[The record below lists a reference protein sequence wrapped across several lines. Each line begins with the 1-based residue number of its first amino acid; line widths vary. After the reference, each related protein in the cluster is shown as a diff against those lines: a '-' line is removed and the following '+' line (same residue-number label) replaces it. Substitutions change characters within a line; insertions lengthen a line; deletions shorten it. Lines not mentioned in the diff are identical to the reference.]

1 MVALRTVFRRDCTPV
16 VWMRLAVVCLRFW
29 RITGA
34 SLSSLTK
41 QRSALTERPLTLGDL
56 RHIFRRR
63 RRVVVSCL
71 VICVSIAVLVC
82 ILCTRRYQAT
92 GEIQVQKESADAL
105 GLDNMIS
112 GAEGASDA
120 LDANITLQTQA
131 DLLQSDTL
139 ALRAI
144 EDLELERTADF
155 QPQRGPVGWALG
167 FLSPEDS
174 VEAKDAPLE
183 QSPQRRTRALKIFS
197 SHLTVKVVSGTRLI
211 EIRFLSADPQLAAA
225 VVNELMKG
233 LVEYTF
239 QTRFAATNEAS
250 TWLTGQLSELKKQ
263 AETLQGRVIALQRQ
277 SGVVSLGIQDAQGRD
292 QAYSVVVDRL
302 QQSTA
307 ALSQATSNR
316 ILKGAVDKIVQS
328 GDAELISGLSANGIL
343 SGSPTMTTS
352 LGLIQTLRL
361 QEAALQGQIA
371 QDEAKFGP
379 SYPRLG
385 EMKANLDG
393 IDRAL
398 HAEVRRVAERSG
410 NDYAVARRAEEESRR
425 EFAVEKREADRL
437 NDKAIEYAIV
447 RQEAEDSR
455 GLYEDLLKRL
465 KEAGVLQGLRS
476 SNITVVDPGRT
487 PSRPKQPN
495 VPLYLG
501 LSLGAGLFL
510 GAFGALVTDSI
521 DDKIQAV
528 EEIERDLKMVPLGIL
543 PHLGEPHWYGRYGSA
558 QALRRQ
564 RQPTGADGLAIF
576 AHPNSPY
583 TEALR
588 ALRTALLLAKSSTPP
603 QLLLVTS
610 SVAGEGKSILSANLS
625 AVLAQSGK
633 RVLLVDAD
641 LRKPSLA
648 DRLGMHSTTGLSQFL
663 TDDHLLEDILELPSL
678 PKLHLLTS
686 GPIPP
691 YPAEL
696 LGSARMEEAVAR
708 WRECYDFIVLDSPPV
723 LLVTDPVVLA
733 GLADATLLVARYG
746 VTNRLSLARSHRT
759 IREQSIQDRIGI
771 VLNGVSQGSSFHY
784 EYYGYSGATPYPGL
798 QRGHRADN

>member
-1 MVALRTVFRRDCTPV
+1 
-16 VWMRLAVVCLRFW
+16 
-29 RITGA
+29 
-34 SLSSLTK
+34 LSSLAK
-41 QRSALTERPLTLGDL
+41 QPAVVAEGPLTLGDL

-63 RRVVVSCL
+63 RRIVVSCL
-71 VICVSIAVLVC
+71 TLCVCLAVLIC
-82 ILCTRRYQAT
+82 ILSTRRYQAS
-92 GEIQVQKESADAL
+92 GEIQVQKDSADAL
-105 GLDNMIS
+105 GLDNMTGS
-112 GAEGASDA
+112 AEGASDA

-139 ALRAI
+139 ALKVI
-144 EDLELERTADF
+144 DDLGLEHTADF
-155 QPQRGPVGWALG
+155 EPRFDPFGRIRG
-167 FLSPEDS
+167 FLSPEGPP
-174 VEAKDAPLE
+174 DAQQATLE
-183 QSPQRRTRALKIFS
+183 QSPRRRTRALKIFS

-211 EIRFLSADPQLAAA
+211 EIRFLSSDPRLAAA
-225 VVNELMKG
+225 VVNQLMKG

-239 QTRFAATNEAS
+239 QTRFAATNDAS
-250 TWLTGQLSELKKQ
+250 VWLTGQLSDLKRQ

-277 SGVVSLGIQDAQGRD
+277 SGVVSLGVQDAQGRD
-292 QAYSVVVDRL
+292 QAYSVFVDRL
-302 QQSTA
+302 QQATA
-307 ALSQATSNR
+307 TLSQATSNR

-328 GDAELISGLSANGIL
+328 GDAELISGLSANGIV
-343 SGSPTMTTS
+343 SGSPTMTSS

-361 QEAALQGQIA
+361 QEAALQGQISL
-371 QDEAKFGP
+371 DEAKYGP
-379 SYPRLG
+379 AYPRLG
-385 EMKANLDG
+385 EAQANLAG

-398 HAEVRRVAERSG
+398 HAEVHRVAERSR
-410 NDYAVARRAEEESRR
+410 NDYAVAQRAEEESRR
-425 EFAVEKREADRL
+425 EFTAEKREADRL

-447 RQEAEDSR
+447 RQEAEESR

-487 PSRPKQPN
+487 PSRPSQPN

-501 LSLGAGLFL
+501 ISLGAGLFL
-510 GAFGALVTDSI
+510 GACGALVTDSI

-543 PHLGEPHWYGRYGSA
+543 PHLGEPRWYGRYGSS
-558 QALRRQ
+558 QALRRKG
-564 RQPTGADGLAIF
+564 PASGVDGLAVF

-588 ALRTALLLAKSSTPP
+588 GLRTALLLAKSSKPP

-625 AVLAQSGK
+625 AVLAQGGK
-633 RVLLVDAD
+633 RVLLVEAD

-648 DRLGMHSTTGLSQFL
+648 DRLGMHSMIGLSQFL
-663 TDDHLLEDILELPSL
+663 TDDHLLEDILELASL
-678 PKLHLLTS
+678 PRLHLLTS

-696 LGSARMEEAVAR
+696 LGSARMEAALER
-708 WRECYDFIVLDSPPV
+708 WRGSYDFIVVDSPPI

-733 GLADATLLVARYG
+733 SLADATLLVARYG
-746 VTNRLSLARSHRT
+746 MTNRLSLARSHR
-759 IREQSIQDRIGI
+759 ILLEQSTQDRIGI

-798 QRGHRADN
+798 PRSNHADS

>member
-1 MVALRTVFRRDCTPV
+1 
-16 VWMRLAVVCLRFW
+16 MR
-29 RITGA
+29 
-34 SLSSLTK
+34 
-41 QRSALTERPLTLGDL
+41 ERPLTLGDL
-56 RHIFRRR
+56 RHICRRR
-63 RRVVVSCL
+63 RRVIVSCVAVCL
-71 VICVSIAVLVC
+71 GIAVLVC
-82 ILCTRRYQAT
+82 LLSTRRYQAV
-92 GEIQVQKESADAL
+92 GEIQVQKESADTL
-105 GLDNMIS
+105 GLDAMMG

-120 LDANITLQTQA
+120 LDASITLQTQA

-139 ALRAI
+139 ALKVI

-155 QPQRGPVGWALG
+155 QTRFDPVGWLVT
-167 FLSPEDS
+167 LVSPEEVAEVKGAS
-174 VEAKDAPLE
+174 LE
-183 QSPQRRTRALKIFS
+183 QSPRRRTRALRIFG

-211 EIRFLSADPQLAAA
+211 EIRFLNADPKLAAA
-225 VVNELMKG
+225 VVNELMRG

-239 QTRFAATNEAS
+239 QTRFNATTEAS
-250 TWLTGQLSELKKQ
+250 AWLTGQLSDLKKQ
-263 AETLQGRVIALQRQ
+263 AEALQGRVIALQRQ
-277 SGVVSLGIQDAQGRD
+277 SGVVSLGVQDAQGRD

-302 QQSTA
+302 QQATA
-307 ALSQATSNR
+307 SLSQATSNR
-316 ILKGAVDKIVQS
+316 ILKGAVEKIVES

-361 QEAALQGQIA
+361 QEAGLQGQIA
-371 QDEAKFGP
+371 RDEEKYGP
-379 SYPRLG
+379 SYPKLD
-385 EMKANLDG
+385 EEKANLDG
-393 IDRAL
+393 TERAL
-398 HAEVRRVAERSG
+398 HAEVHRVAERSR
-410 NDYAVARRAEEESRR
+410 NDYSVARRAEEESRR
-425 EFAVEKREADRL
+425 EFAQQKREADRL

-447 RQEAEDSR
+447 RQEAEESR

-510 GAFGALVTDSI
+510 GVCGALVTDSI
-521 DDKIQAV
+521 DDKIQSV

-543 PHLGEPHWYGRYGSA
+543 PHLGEPQWYGRHRRVP
-558 QALRRQ
+558 ALMRKS
-564 RQPTGADGLAIF
+564 QPSGPERLAIF
-576 AHPNSPY
+576 EHPNSPY

-610 SVAGEGKSILSANLS
+610 SVAGEGKSVLSANLA
-625 AVLAQSGK
+625 AVLAQWGK
-633 RVLLVDAD
+633 QVLLVDAD
-641 LRKPSLA
+641 LRKPTLA
-648 DRLGMHSTTGLSQFL
+648 DRMGLHSSTGLSQFL
-663 TDDHLLEDILELPSL
+663 TDDHLLEDIVELPNL
-678 PKLHLLTS
+678 PKLHVLTS

-696 LGSARMEEAVAR
+696 LGSARMEEALAR
-708 WRECYDFIVLDSPPV
+708 WRESYDFIVLDSPPV

-733 GLADATLLVARYG
+733 SLADATLLVARYG
-746 VTNRLSLARSHRT
+746 LTNRLSLARSHLT
-759 IREQSIQDRIGI
+759 IREQSTQDRIGI

-798 QRGHRADN
+798 KRGHYADS

>member
-1 MVALRTVFRRDCTPV
+1 M
-16 VWMRLAVVCLRFW
+16 
-29 RITGA
+29 
-34 SLSSLTK
+34 
-41 QRSALTERPLTLGDL
+41 ERPLTLGDL
-56 RHIFRRR
+56 RHICRRR
-63 RRVVVSCL
+63 RRVIVSC
-71 VICVSIAVLVC
+71 VAICFGIAVLAC
-82 ILCTRRYQAT
+82 LLSTRRYQAI
-92 GEIQVQKESADAL
+92 GEIQVQKESADTL
-105 GLDNMIS
+105 GLDNLMG
-112 GAEGASDA
+112 GAEAASDA
-120 LDANITLQTQA
+120 LDASITLQTQA
-131 DLLQSDTL
+131 NLLESDTL
-139 ALRAI
+139 ALKAI
-144 EDLELERTADF
+144 EDLGLERTADF
-155 QPQRGPVGWALG
+155 QPRSEALG
-167 FLSPEDS
+167 WISAWVTPDGPA
-174 VEAKDAPLE
+174 EAKGVSLE
-183 QSPQRRTRALKIFS
+183 QSPRRRTRALRIFS

-211 EIRFLSADPQLAAA
+211 EIRFLNADPKLAAA

-239 QTRFAATNEAS
+239 QTRFTATNEAS
-250 TWLTGQLSELKKQ
+250 AWLTGQLSDLKKQ
-263 AETLQGRVIALQRQ
+263 AEVLQGRVIALQRQ
-277 SGVVSLGIQDAQGRD
+277 SGVVSLGVQDAQGRD

-302 QQSTA
+302 QQATA
-307 ALSQATSNR
+307 GLSQATSNR

-328 GDAELISGLSANGIL
+328 GDAELISGLSANGIA

-361 QEAALQGQIA
+361 QEASLQGQIA
-371 QDEAKFGP
+371 LDEAKYGP
-379 SYPRLG
+379 SYPRL
-385 EMKANLDG
+385 EEAKANLGG

-398 HAEVRRVAERSG
+398 HAEVHRVAARSS

-425 EFAVEKREADRL
+425 EFTQEKREADRL

-447 RQEAEDSR
+447 RQEAEESR

-510 GAFGALVTDSI
+510 GACGALVMDSV
-521 DDKIQAV
+521 DDKIQSV

-543 PHLGEPHWYGRYGSA
+543 PHLGEPQWYGRYRRVPTL
-558 QALRRQ
+558 LRRS
-564 RQPTGADGLAIF
+564 QPAGAERLAIF
-576 AHPNSPY
+576 EHPNSPY

-588 ALRTALLLAKSSTPP
+588 ALRTALLLAKSSMPP

-610 SVAGEGKSILSANLS
+610 SVAGEGKSVLSANLA
-625 AVLAQSGK
+625 AVLAQWGK
-633 RVLLVDAD
+633 QVLLVDAD
-641 LRKPSLA
+641 LRKPTLA
-648 DRLGMHSTTGLSQFL
+648 NRMGLHSSIGLSQFL
-663 TDDHLLEDILELPSL
+663 TDDHLLEDIVELPAL

-696 LGSARMEEAVAR
+696 LGSPRMEEALAR
-708 WRECYDFIVLDSPPV
+708 WRESYDFIVLDSPPV

-733 GLADATLLVARYG
+733 SLADATLLVARYG
-746 VTNRLSLARSHRT
+746 LTNRLSLARSHLT
-759 IREQSIQDRIGI
+759 IREQSTQDRIGI

-784 EYYGYSGATPYPGL
+784 GYYGYSGATPYPGL
-798 QRGHRADN
+798 KKGHHADS

>member
-1 MVALRTVFRRDCTPV
+1 M
-16 VWMRLAVVCLRFW
+16 
-29 RITGA
+29 
-34 SLSSLTK
+34 SSLTK
-41 QRSALTERPLTLGDL
+41 QRAVPAERPLTLGDL

-71 VICVSIAVLVC
+71 AISVSAAVLIC
-82 ILCTRRYQAT
+82 ILSTRRYQAT

-105 GLDNMIS
+105 GLGNMMG
-112 GAEGASDA
+112 GAEAASDA
-120 LDANITLQTQA
+120 LDASITLQTQA

-139 ALRAI
+139 ALKVI
-144 EDLELERTADF
+144 DDLGLERSADF
-155 QPQRGPVGWALG
+155 RPRFDPFERLVGI
-167 FLSPEDS
+167 LSPEGS
-174 VEAKDAPLE
+174 PESMQTALE
-183 QSPQRRTRALKIFS
+183 QSPRRRTHALKIFS

-211 EIRFLSADPQLAAA
+211 EIGYLSSDPKLAAE

-250 TWLTGQLSELKKQ
+250 IWLAGQLSDLKKE
-263 AETLQGRVIALQRQ
+263 AETLQGKVIALQRQ
-277 SGVVSLGIQDAQGRD
+277 SGVVSLGLQDAQGRD

-302 QQSTA
+302 QQATA
-307 ALSQATSNR
+307 TLSQATSNR
-316 ILKGAVDKIVQS
+316 ILKGAVDKVVQS
-328 GDAELISGLSANGIL
+328 GDAELISGLSANGIV

-371 QDEAKFGP
+371 QDEAKFGK

-385 EMKANLDG
+385 EAQANLAG
-393 IDRAL
+393 VDRAL
-398 HAEVRRVAERSG
+398 HAEVGRIAERSR
-410 NDYAVARRAEEESRR
+410 NDYAVALRAEDDSRR
-425 EFAVEKREADRL
+425 EFAAEKREAERL

-495 VPLYLG
+495 VPLYLAM
-501 LSLGAGLFL
+501 SIGAGLFL
-510 GAFGALVTDSI
+510 GTCGALVMDSV

-528 EEIERDLKMVPLGIL
+528 EEIERDLKMAPLGVL
-543 PHLGEPHWYGRYGSA
+543 PHLGEPPGYGFYGRTQSF
-558 QALRRQ
+558 RRKGQ
-564 RQPTGADGLAIF
+564 ADGVDELAIF

-610 SVAGEGKSILSANLS
+610 SVAKEGKSILSANLS
-625 AVLAQSGK
+625 AVLAQGGK

-648 DRLGMHSTTGLSQFL
+648 DRLGLRSATGLSQFL
-663 TDDHLLEDILELPSL
+663 TDDHLLEDIVEVASL

-696 LGSARMEEAVAR
+696 LGSARMEAAIAG
-708 WRECYDFIVLDSPPV
+708 WRQSYDFIVLDSPPI

-733 GLADATLLVARYG
+733 NLADATLLVARYG
-746 VTNRLSLARSHRT
+746 MTNRLSLARSHR
-759 IREQSIQDRIGI
+759 ILLEQSTQSRVGI
-771 VLNGVSQGSSFHY
+771 VLNGVSQSSSFHY
-784 EYYGYSGATPYPGL
+784 EYYGYSGAIPYPGL
-798 QRGHRADN
+798 PRGHHADR

>member
-1 MVALRTVFRRDCTPV
+1 V
-16 VWMRLAVVCLRFW
+16 
-29 RITGA
+29 
-34 SLSSLTK
+34 SSLTK
-41 QRSALTERPLTLGDL
+41 QRAVPAERPLTLGDL

-71 VICVSIAVLVC
+71 AICVSAAVLIC
-82 ILCTRRYQAT
+82 IVSTRRYQAT

-105 GLDNMIS
+105 GLGNMMG
-112 GAEGASDA
+112 GAEAASDA
-120 LDANITLQTQA
+120 LDASITLQTQA

-139 ALRAI
+139 ALKVI
-144 EDLELERTADF
+144 DDLGLERSADF
-155 QPQRGPVGWALG
+155 RPRFDPFERLMGL
-167 FLSPEDS
+167 LSPEEPPES
-174 VEAKDAPLE
+174 VQTALE
-183 QSPQRRTRALKIFS
+183 QSPRRRTRALKIFS

-211 EIRFLSADPQLAAA
+211 EIQYLSSDPKLAAE

-239 QTRFAATNEAS
+239 QTRFTATNEAS
-250 TWLTGQLSELKKQ
+250 IWLAGQLSDLKKQ
-263 AETLQGRVIALQRQ
+263 AETLQGRVIALQKQ
-277 SGVVSLGIQDAQGRD
+277 SGVVTLGVQDAQGRE

-302 QQSTA
+302 QQATA
-307 ALSQATSNR
+307 TLSQATSNR

-328 GDAELISGLSANGIL
+328 GDAELISGLSANGIV

-371 QDEAKFGP
+371 QDEAKFGK

-385 EMKANLDG
+385 EAQANLAG
-393 IDRAL
+393 VDRAL
-398 HAEVRRVAERSG
+398 HAEVGRIAERSR
-410 NDYAVARRAEEESRR
+410 NDYAVALRAEDDSRR
-425 EFAVEKREADRL
+425 EFAAEKREAERL
-437 NDKAIEYAIV
+437 NDKAIEFAIV

-495 VPLYLG
+495 VPLCLAM
-501 LSLGAGLFL
+501 SIGAGLFL
-510 GAFGALVTDSI
+510 GACGALVTDSV

-528 EEIERDLKMVPLGIL
+528 EEIERDLKMAPLGVL
-543 PHLGEPHWYGRYGSA
+543 PHLGEPPGYGFYGRTQS
-558 QALRRQ
+558 LRRN
-564 RQPTGADGLAIF
+564 RQPDGIDELAIF

-610 SVAGEGKSILSANLS
+610 SVAKEGKSILSANLS
-625 AVLAQSGK
+625 AVLAQGGK

-648 DRLGMHSTTGLSQFL
+648 DRLGSRSAIGLSQFL
-663 TDDHLLEDILELPSL
+663 TDDHLLEDIVEVASL

-696 LGSARMEEAVAR
+696 LGSTRMEAAIAG
-708 WRECYDFIVLDSPPV
+708 WRQSYDFIVLDSPPI

-733 GLADATLLVARYG
+733 NLADATLLVARYG
-746 VTNRLSLARSHRT
+746 MTNRLSLARSHR
-759 IREQSIQDRIGI
+759 ILLEQSTQSRVGI
-771 VLNGVSQGSSFHY
+771 VLNGVSQSSSFHY
-784 EYYGYSGATPYPGL
+784 EYYGYSGTIPYPGL
-798 QRGHRADN
+798 QRGHHADR

>member
-1 MVALRTVFRRDCTPV
+1 M
-16 VWMRLAVVCLRFW
+16 
-29 RITGA
+29 
-34 SLSSLTK
+34 
-41 QRSALTERPLTLGDL
+41 ERPLTLGDL

-63 RRVVVSCL
+63 RRVVVSC
-71 VICVSIAVLVC
+71 VAICLSIAVLAC
-82 ILCTRRYQAT
+82 ILCTRRYQAA
-92 GEIQVQKESADAL
+92 GEIQVQKDSADAL
-105 GLDNMIS
+105 GLDNMMG

-131 DLLQSDTL
+131 NLLQSDTL
-139 ALRAI
+139 ALKVI
-144 EDLELERTADF
+144 EDLGLEQTADF
-155 QPQRGPVGWALG
+155 RPRVDPVGWVLG
-167 FLSPEDS
+167 ILLPEVS
-174 VEAKDAPLE
+174 TEAKEATLE
-183 QSPQRRTRALKIFS
+183 QSPRRRTRALKIFS

-211 EIRFLSADPQLAAA
+211 EIRFLSSDPKLAAE
-225 VVNELMKG
+225 VVNQLMRG

-239 QTRFAATNEAS
+239 QTRFTATNEAS
-250 TWLTGQLSELKKQ
+250 TWLTAQLSDLKKQ

-277 SGVVSLGIQDAQGRD
+277 SGVVSLGVQDAQGRD

-307 ALSQATSNR
+307 TLSQATSNR

-328 GDAELISGLSANGIL
+328 GDAELISGLSANGIVG
-343 SGSPTMTTS
+343 GSPTMTTS

-361 QEAALQGQIA
+361 QEAALQGQID
-371 QDEAKFGP
+371 QDEAKYGP
-379 SYPRLG
+379 SYPRL
-385 EMKANLDG
+385 EEAKANLAG

-398 HAEVRRVAERSG
+398 HAEVRRVAERSS
-410 NDYAVARRAEEESRR
+410 NDYAVAQRAEEESRR
-425 EFAVEKREADRL
+425 EFAREKREADRL

-487 PSRPKQPN
+487 PSRPTQPN

-510 GAFGALVTDSI
+510 GTCGALVTDSI

-543 PHLGEPHWYGRYGSA
+543 PHLGEPHWYGRYGRV
-558 QALRRQ
+558 QTLRRKSL
-564 RQPTGADGLAIF
+564 PVGADGLAIF

-603 QLLLVTS
+603 QLLLVSS
-610 SVAGEGKSILSANLS
+610 SVAGEGKSVLSANLS
-625 AVLAQSGK
+625 AVLAQGGK

-648 DRLGMHSTTGLSQFL
+648 DRLGVRSTTGLSQFL

-678 PKLHLLTS
+678 PRLHILTS

-696 LGSARMEEAVAR
+696 LGSARMEEALAR
-708 WRECYDFIVLDSPPV
+708 WREEYDFIVLDSPPI

-733 GLADATLLVARYG
+733 SLADATLLVARYG
-746 VTNRLSLARSHRT
+746 MTNRLSLARSHRT
-759 IREQSIQDRIGI
+759 IVEQSTQDRIGI
-771 VLNGVSQGSSFHY
+771 VLNGVSQGSSCHY
-784 EYYGYSGATPYPGL
+784 EYYGYSGATPYPGP
-798 QRGHRADN
+798 QRGRHVDN

>member
-1 MVALRTVFRRDCTPV
+1 
-16 VWMRLAVVCLRFW
+16 
-29 RITGA
+29 
-34 SLSSLTK
+34 LSSLTK
-41 QRSALTERPLTLGDL
+41 QRNAVMERPLTLGDL
-56 RHIFRRR
+56 RQIFRRR
-63 RRVVVSCL
+63 RRVMVSCA
-71 VICVSIAVLVC
+71 VACVSIAVLAC
-82 ILCTRRYQAT
+82 ILCTRRYQAA
-92 GEIQVQKESADAL
+92 GEIQVQKDSADAL
-105 GLDNMIS
+105 GLDNMMG

-131 DLLQSDTL
+131 NLLQSDTL
-139 ALRAI
+139 ALKVI
-144 EDLELERTADF
+144 EDLGLEQTADF
-155 QPQRGPVGWALG
+155 RPGVDPLGWVLG
-167 FLSPEDS
+167 FLSPEVSTDAK
-174 VEAKDAPLE
+174 EATLE
-183 QSPQRRTRALKIFS
+183 QSPRRRTRALKIFS

-211 EIRFLSADPQLAAA
+211 EIRFLSSDPKLAAK
-225 VVNELMKG
+225 VVNQLMRG

-250 TWLTGQLSELKKQ
+250 TWLTGQLSDLKKQ

-277 SGVVSLGIQDAQGRD
+277 SGVVSLGVQDAQGRD

-307 ALSQATSNR
+307 TLSQATSNR

-328 GDAELISGLSANGIL
+328 GDAELISGLSANGIVG
-343 SGSPTMTTS
+343 GSSTMTTS

-361 QEAALQGQIA
+361 QEAALQGQID
-371 QDEAKFGP
+371 QDEAKYGP
-379 SYPRLG
+379 SYPRL
-385 EMKANLDG
+385 EEAKANLAG

-398 HAEVRRVAERSG
+398 HAEVRRVAERSS
-410 NDYAVARRAEEESRR
+410 NDYAVAQRAEEESRR
-425 EFAVEKREADRL
+425 EFAREKREADRL

-487 PSRPKQPN
+487 PSRPTQPN
-495 VPLYLG
+495 VPLYLA
-501 LSLGAGLFL
+501 LSLGAGLLL
-510 GAFGALVTDSI
+510 GTCGALVTDSI

-543 PHLGEPHWYGRYGSA
+543 PHLGEPHWYGRYGNA
-558 QALRRQ
+558 QALRRKGL
-564 RQPTGADGLAIF
+564 PVGADGLAIF

-610 SVAGEGKSILSANLS
+610 SVAGEGKSVLSANLS
-625 AVLAQSGK
+625 AVLAQGGK

-641 LRKPSLA
+641 LRKPALA
-648 DRLGMHSTTGLSQFL
+648 DRLGVHCTTGLSQFL

-678 PKLHLLTS
+678 PKLHVLTS

-696 LGSARMEEAVAR
+696 LGSPRMEEALAR
-708 WRECYDFIVLDSPPV
+708 WREEYDFIVLDSPPI

-733 GLADATLLVARYG
+733 SLADATLLVARYG

-759 IREQSIQDRIGI
+759 IVEQSTQDRIGI

-798 QRGHRADN
+798 QRGRHADS